1 MQYAHDT
8 ACGMLGCDAHAL
20 GPSCMAALACMTSNP
35 AWLLSPADPPR
46 PFDFII
52 DEQLLRRS
60 LQQHL
65 LENKLSAVRTLWH
78 VVA

>member
-1 MQYAHDT
+1 MR
-8 ACGMLGCDAHAL
+8 HAWAVM
-20 GPSCMAALACMTSNP
+20 CMHCMEALACKTCM
-35 AWLLSPADPPR
+35 ALALADPPR

-65 LENKLSAVRTLWH
+65 LENKLSAVCALWP
-78 VVA
+78 VIT